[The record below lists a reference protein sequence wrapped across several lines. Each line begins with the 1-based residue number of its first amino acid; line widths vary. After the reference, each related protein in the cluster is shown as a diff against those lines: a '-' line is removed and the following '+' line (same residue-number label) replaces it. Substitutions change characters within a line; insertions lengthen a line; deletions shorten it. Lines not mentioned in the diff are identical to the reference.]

1 MGPGLSISEGD
12 LMDNLVALYTTTD
25 GRISRKQWW
34 IGVVG
39 IIIASIVLAIIL
51 GLVGLGGTS
60 GWGQLIAFVI
70 LFYPNWCLGIKR
82 RQDRDNN
89 AMDFKVLMGVSGL
102 LTLVQAFGIG
112 VTMTDLGNGV
122 IVPTPDMWLSIL
134 FMLLGVFGIYMLV
147 QLGFLKGTPGANT
160 YGADPLG
167 YAAA

>member
-1 MGPGLSISEGD
+1 MGPGLSISEGE
-12 LMDNLVALYTTTD
+12 LMDNIVSLYTTTD

-34 IGVVG
+34 LGVIGV
-39 IIIASIVLAIIL
+39 IIASIVLTIIL

-89 AMDFKVLMGVSGL
+89 GMDFKVLMGVSGL
-102 LTLVQAFGIG
+102 LTLLQAFGIG
-112 VTMTDLGNGV
+112 VTVTDMGNG
-122 IVPTPDMWLSIL
+122 IVMPTPDGWLMAL
-134 FMLLGVFGIYMLV
+134 YGLLGIFGLYMLA
-147 QLGFLKGTPGANT
+147 QLGFLKGTPGANS